1 MAFGEFTGGVQLK
14 ILVVED
20 DATLADFISK
30 GLNEAG
36 YQVEVIQDGKQALLR
51 SATQSYDLIVLD
63 RMLPQLDGLTIL
75 RTLRASQNQTPVL
88 ILSALS
94 EVDQRV
100 EGLTAGADDYLT
112 KPFSFKELLARVQA
126 LLRRPVSSTL
136 SATLLEVGPVRLD
149 LSKQK
154 AWVNGDEIG
163 FQPREFRL
171 LEYLM
176 RHSGQL
182 VSRTMLLENVW
193 EYHFDPQTN
202 IVDVHISRLRQKLD
216 KDRAVSMIKTVR
228 GAGYVFE
235 VTASSFS

>member
-1 MAFGEFTGGVQLK
+1 MK

-20 DATLADFISK
+20 DPTLAAFICK
-30 GLNEAG
+30 GMQEAG
-36 YQVEVIQDGKQALLR
+36 YTVDQVQDGKEALMI
-51 SATQSYDLIVLD
+51 SATENYDLLILD
-63 RMLPQLDGLTIL
+63 RMLPNVDGLTIL
-75 RTLRASQNQTPVL
+75 RTLRASNNATPVL

-112 KPFSFKELLARVQA
+112 KPFSFKELLARTQA
-126 LLRRPVSSTL
+126 LLRRPKFSQNASTI
-136 SATLLEVGPVRLD
+136 LECAQVKID

-154 AWVNGDEIG
+154 VWVDGEEIS

-176 RHSGQL
+176 RHEGQL
-182 VSRTMLLENVW
+182 VSRTMLLESVW
-193 EYHFDPQTN
+193 DYHFDPQTN

-216 KDRAVSMIKTVR
+216 KGRSVSLIKTIR

-235 VTASSFS
+235 AQISPA